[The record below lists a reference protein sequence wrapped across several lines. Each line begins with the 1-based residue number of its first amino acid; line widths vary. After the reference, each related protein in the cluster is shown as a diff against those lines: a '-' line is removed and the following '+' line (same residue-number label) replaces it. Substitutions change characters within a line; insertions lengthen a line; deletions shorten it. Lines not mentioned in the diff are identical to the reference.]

1 MFVFS
6 ALSLGFATA
15 PDSGPA
21 PPASCTSLLAG
32 WGLMESGLLTNPQ
45 NIRDV
50 LPLILNATAA
60 PGVLAPINAL
70 RLQTDPYDVAPLFRQ
85 SGGCA
90 DAVAHFNELCHAFA
104 ADPSGGFAF
113 DADAATLA
121 RMRQEAIDL
130 FVVYE
135 AFGAAAAADASYLA
149 LLRTALLAQE
159 VLPLEE
165 GSFGKVKEPLVEAG
179 NAALQKL
186 RELGEAS
193 AASPD
198 IESYAR
204 NVVKVCRQP
213 RLRIRGVPGS
223 SHARARPRGRST
235 LRRPYALHG
244 SNRPG
249 CPKPF
254 EPTVRA
260 GSLPESALDHAGAAP
275 QLFFDLMIDN
285 SGAGLDNPANGR
297 AGLHLIPGVE
307 ASEIYGTAQHETRT
321 TMSEEWNVLYQ
332 AWNARFVFGDL
343 AKEPCAVASPLE
355 RTAWHEPP
363 RPRN

>member
-60 PGVLAPINAL
+60 PGVLAPINTL

-121 RMRQEAIDL
+121 RMRQDAVDL

-135 AFGAAAAADASYLA
+135 AFGAAAAADASYAA

-159 VLPLEE
+159 LEVLEE
-165 GSFGKVKEPLVEAG
+165 GSFGKIKVPLVEAG

-198 IESYAR
+198 IESYTK
-204 NVVKVCRQP
+204 NVLKVRRQP
-213 RLRIRGVPGS
+213 RLRIRGVPRPPAA
-223 SHARARPRGRST
+223 HARARSSV
-235 LRRPYALHG
+235 A
-244 SNRPG
+244 
-249 CPKPF
+249 
-254 EPTVRA
+254 V
-260 GSLPESALDHAGAAP
+260 
-275 QLFFDLMIDN
+275 
-285 SGAGLDNPANGR
+285 
-297 AGLHLIPGVE
+297 
-307 ASEIYGTAQHETRT
+307 QH
-321 TMSEEWNVLYQ
+321 
-332 AWNARFVFGDL
+332 
-343 AKEPCAVASPLE
+343 
-355 RTAWHEPP
+355 
-363 RPRN
+363 